1 MRKKIYGIACLLLFA
16 VVMLTGCGHQSVE
29 QTWYSDRDDQSTL
42 TLKDGQYT
50 DSGWLTTGQYT
61 TKENTITLTSA
72 VDGTHELQIQK
83 DNNGNTVLFFDNG
96 QHSHTYYSDAD
107 AAEFARENRIA
118 ADKAVDTLQKAE
130 DKKQLKETLP
140 GYWIPVDTETYPIIF
155 EENGTIISY
164 EFFGN
169 TDHEKQLHTYKVTDD
184 GISVTV
190 EKRLVVCKAKLQD
203 DGTLQFNGDKN
214 VSITYKKVAQLE
226 LSKNILNGEW
236 TNKTGDLTLVFD
248 SGTFYTKS
256 KALVEVPER
265 TNYTVVGYDTAMI
278 DGEIENM
285 FLSESKTKY
294 YLIVVRPVNKN
305 SDATYATIWT
315 RRK

>member
-1 MRKKIYGIACLLLFA
+1 M
-16 VVMLTGCGHQSVE
+16 
-29 QTWYSDRDDQSTL
+29 
-42 TLKDGQYT
+42 
-50 DSGWLTTGQYT
+50 
-61 TKENTITLTSA
+61 
-72 VDGTHELQIQK
+72 
-83 DNNGNTVLFFDNG
+83 
-96 QHSHTYYSDAD
+96 
-107 AAEFARENRIA
+107 
-118 ADKAVDTLQKAE
+118 
-130 DKKQLKETLP
+130 
-140 GYWIPVDTETYPIIF
+140 
-155 EENGTIISY
+155 
-164 EFFGN
+164 
-169 TDHEKQLHTYKVTDD
+169 
-184 GISVTV
+184 TV

-278 DGEIENM
+278 DGEIENL
-285 FLSESKTKY
+285 FLSESKRKY
-294 YLIVVRPVNKN
+294 YLIVVRPVSKN
-305 SDATYATIWT
+305 SDATYITTWT